1 MSELFQFLAIAALE
15 TEKLL
20 TNCYLFIRSNHPLD
34 FILFYLLFFY
44 LLAKVFK
51 KKEKILT
58 YKIIDE
64 SEEESICKLIKKK
77 NQELIESLENF
88 KNNNENN
95 KTTHH
100 SKRLENAYNEVASIE
115 KLYTEFQEEILDSH
129 KSIIDSLRMPI
140 MKG

>member
-1 MSELFQFLAIAALE
+1 MGRESHSGLVFLWNN
-15 TEKLL
+15 K
-20 TNCYLFIRSNHPLD
+20 NKNNN
-34 FILFYLLFFY
+34 
-44 LLAKVFK
+44 
-51 KKEKILT
+51 ILT
-58 YKIIDE
+58 IKIVTIIDLLLNGQGVPLGAHTF
-64 SEEESICKLIKKK
+64 IYDG
-77 NQELIESLENF
+77 N